1 MDDNPFNFFARR
13 YDQWFE
19 SPKGRRIFEIE
30 TACLEELIGEAKGR
44 WLEVGVGTGRFAE
57 ALRVREG
64 VDLSRAALEIAARR
78 GIRARVAAGEG
89 LPYPDNCFDG
99 VLMVTT
105 ICFLADPARAL
116 KESRRVL
123 KTDGR
128 LMIGLVPGDSPWG
141 RAHARKGRE
150 GHRFYSVARFRT
162 CDEVLRLAA
171 DAGFTF
177 DKAQS
182 CLFSPPG
189 APADPSQCE
198 GIVAEAGFVACRFK
212 KTTQRDKE
220 NPRRVVADSVVA

>member
-1 MDDNPFNFFARR
+1 MNDNPFNFFARR

-30 TACLEELIGEAKGR
+30 TACLGELIGEAKGR

-57 ALRVREG
+57 ALCVREG

-99 VLMVTT
+99 VLMVTV
-105 ICFLADPARAL
+105 ICFFVDPAKVL

-123 KTDGR
+123 RADGR
-128 LMIGLVPGDSPWG
+128 LIIGLVPGDSPWG
-141 RAHARKGRE
+141 QAHAQKGRE

-162 CDEVLRLAA
+162 CDEALRLAA

-177 DKAQS
+177 DKARS

-189 APADPSQCE
+189 VPADSSQRE
-198 GIVAEAGFVACRFK
+198 GIVAKAGFVACRFS
-212 KTTQRDKE
+212 KTAQCDKE
-220 NPRRVVADSVVA
+220 NPRRIVVDSAVA